1 MMGKKRVAI
10 TGLGLVTPLGIGV
23 EASWGSAVEG
33 RSGVGHITHFD
44 ASSFPVRIAG
54 EVKGFDPGQY
64 SDTKEIKKMDRFIH
78 LSMAAATMAVEDSGL
93 KITAKN
99 AEKVGVSIGAGI
111 GGLPAL
117 EHYHKALLEKGY
129 KRVSPF
135 FIPMLLI
142 NLAAGNVSIKFGAK
156 GPNFSVATACAAGS
170 HSIGDAFKVIQ
181 RGDADAMIAGGTESS
196 ITPLGIAGFS
206 NMKALSTRNDIP
218 EKASK
223 PFDADRDGF
232 VMGEGAGVI
241 ILEALDIAIL
251 RGARIYAEIA
261 GYGTSSDAYHIT
273 SPSPNGEGA
282 ARCMKSSLRD
292 ADAEPGIINY
302 INAHGTATKYGDE
315 LETAAIKTVFGEHAY
330 KLCVSSTKSMTGHLL
345 GASGGVEAIFS
356 ILSIYNSI
364 VPPTINL
371 DSPDPECDLDYVPNK
386 SRQLDVE
393 YAMSN
398 SFGFGGTNAC
408 LIFRKYRGY

>member
-23 EASWGSAVEG
+23 EASWESAVEG
-33 RSGVGHITHFD
+33 RSGVGYITHFD

-78 LSMAAATMAVEDSGL
+78 LSMAAATMAIEDSGL

-196 ITPLGIAGFS
+196 ITPLGIVGFS

-330 KLCVSSTKSMTGHLL
+330 KLCISSTKSMTGHLL